1 MVGVAGF
8 EPTAPT
14 PPAWCATRLRYTPM
28 VLCIVDLSAAF
39 KENSSVFVVRQS
51 KVYRKTNLSEVFKEV
66 NGLWIK
72 MWIK

>member
-1 MVGVAGF
+1 
-8 EPTAPT
+8 
-14 PPAWCATRLRYTPM
+14 M

-51 KVYRKTNLSEVFKEV
+51 KIYIETNLSEVFKEV